1 MPTVPQYDKQI
12 REAAS
17 PNVKIASLADVESF
31 GGGQSLQN
39 VSNAFIS
46 YIEEEKR
53 KADDIATTEAYTKA
67 ITAKNNLL
75 NDPNSGLVT
84 IKGKNA
90 IGASEKYQNMFN
102 EQMDAIEKTLT
113 NSSQKEV
120 FSKIRMKH
128 AADFNNDL
136 QKHVYYQTQE
146 YDNETTKAA
155 IEAAKNDAILNYQ
168 NKDAIINSKT
178 VQIAAIEAYG
188 ERNGVPKEAIEL
200 QKKEAIS
207 QIHDGILERMINN
220 NEDLLAKAYFEEAK
234 KEMLS
239 DTITK
244 YEKLV
249 TAASSRAEAQNHE
262 DTIINMGK
270 SYSDSLEEARKIQ
283 NPEIRD
289 DVVSRLKIR
298 FQEIK
303 NIEEQKK
310 EQNFKKA
317 ADIVEKT
324 KSRFKIPLN
333 IWESLSISE
342 KEAIEK
348 RERQLVEGV
357 PTKTDYKIY
366 DKLSRAAANDANNFS
381 RMNILQYR
389 SKLSD
394 SDLEKF
400 IDLQRSIREKKTGWD
415 VKQDGFRTEY
425 QIASGMADKLN
436 IDDKNKSDFY
446 SDIENAKRE
455 FISKNKRE
463 PLRMEF
469 TKIVDD
475 IAINKVFVRKFGFDP
490 EKSVYALNEDEKSN
504 AYVPIE
510 NIPQSAIDEIKEQA
524 KSRKVKLTTNKVEEI
539 YGAMLLND
547 DARLKE
553 LLK

>member
-12 REAAS
+12 REVAA

-102 EQMDAIEKTLT
+102 EQMDAIEKNLT

-128 AADFNNDL
+128 AADFNNEL
-136 QKHVYYQTQE
+136 QKHVYYQTQQ

-220 NEDLLAKAYFEEAK
+220 NQDLLAKSYFEEAK

-249 TAASSRAEAQNHE
+249 TAASSRAEAQNYE

-324 KSRFKIPLN
+324 KSRSKIPLN

-348 RERQLVEGV
+348 RELQLVEGV
-357 PTKTDYKIY
+357 SPKTDYKIY
-366 DKLSRAAANDANNFS
+366 DKLSRAAANDPNNFS

-394 SDLEKF
+394 TDLEKF
-400 IDLQRSIREKKTGWD
+400 IDLQRSLREKKTGWD
-415 VKQDGFRTEY
+415 VKQDGFRSEY
-425 QIASGMADKLN
+425 QIASDMADKMN

-455 FISKNKRE
+455 FILKNKRE
-463 PLRMEF
+463 PLRGEF
-469 TKIVDD
+469 KKIVDD
-475 IAINKVFVRKFGFDP
+475 IAINKVFVRKFGFDQQ
-490 EKSVYALNEDEKSN
+490 KSVYALNEDEKGN
-504 AYVPIE
+504 VYVPIE
-510 NIPQSAIDEIKEQA
+510 NISQAAKEEIKELA
-524 KSRKVKLTTNKVEEI
+524 KTKKIKLTDDKMEQI
-539 YGAMLLND
+539 WGAILVKD

>member
-1 MPTVPQYDKQI
+1 MPIVPQYDKQI

-90 IGASEKYQNMFN
+90 IGAAEKYQNMFN

-239 DTITK
+239 DTIIK

-249 TAASSRAEAQNHE
+249 TAASSRAEAQNYE

-270 SYSDSLEEARKIQ
+270 SYADSLEEARKIQ

-289 DVVSRLKIR
+289 DVVSRIKRR

-303 NIEEQKK
+303 NIEEEKK

-317 ADIVEKT
+317 ADILEKT

-348 RERQLVEGV
+348 RERQLIEGV

>member
-1 MPTVPQYDKQI
+1 MPIVPQYDKQI

-17 PNVKIASLADVESF
+17 PNVKIASSADVESF

-239 DTITK
+239 DTIIK

-249 TAASSRAEAQNHE
+249 TAASSRAEAQNYE

-270 SYSDSLEEARKIQ
+270 SYADSLEEARKIQ

-289 DVVSRLKIR
+289 DVVSRIKRR

-303 NIEEQKK
+303 NIEEEKK

-317 ADIVEKT
+317 ADILEKT
-324 KSRFKIPLN
+324 KSRLKIPLN

-348 RERQLVEGV
+348 RERQLIEGV

-381 RMNILQYR
+381 KMNILQYR

-524 KSRKVKLTTNKVEEI
+524 KSRRVKLTTNKVEEI

>member
-12 REAAS
+12 REVAA

-102 EQMDAIEKTLT
+102 EQMDAIEKNLT

-128 AADFNNDL
+128 AADFNNEL
-136 QKHVYYQTQE
+136 QKHVYYQTQQ

-220 NEDLLAKAYFEEAK
+220 NQDLLAKSYFEEAK

-249 TAASSRAEAQNHE
+249 TAASSRAEAQNYE

-270 SYSDSLEEARKIQ
+270 SYADSLEEARKIQ

-324 KSRFKIPLN
+324 KSRSKIPLN

-348 RERQLVEGV
+348 RELQLAEGV
-357 PTKTDYKIY
+357 QPKTDYKIY
-366 DKLSRAAANDANNFS
+366 DKLSRAAANDPNNFS

-394 SDLEKF
+394 TDLEKF
-400 IDLQRSIREKKTGWD
+400 IDLQRSLREKKTGWD
-415 VKQDGFRTEY
+415 VKQDGFRSEY
-425 QIASGMADKLN
+425 QIASDMADKMN

-455 FISKNKRE
+455 FILKNKRE
-463 PLRMEF
+463 PLRVEF
-469 TKIVDD
+469 KKIVDD
-475 IAINKVFVRKFGFDP
+475 IAINKVFVRKFGPDQQ
-490 EKSVYALNEDEKSN
+490 KSVYALNEDEKGN
-504 AYVPIE
+504 VYVPIE
-510 NIPQSAIDEIKEQA
+510 NISQAAKEEIKELA
-524 KSRKVKLTTNKVEEI
+524 KTKKIKLTDDKMEQI
-539 YGAMLLND
+539 WGAILVKD